1 MVGAI
6 RFISFL
12 SRSILSLNFFAVPL
26 AQIFFSART
35 NAWLMENKP
44 IRAQVTLMPS
54 YKEDCPNMKRCT
66 PSIGSIPMVESR
78 SPRAPEIRPF
88 TIDLDD
94 TPAMMV
100 KPKWK
105 ARNTQEN
112 RISWPAVPKLAQK
125 NKGRCRKAV
134 RRRTKRCRRFLTP
147 YQLCPARSSDNPQLR

>member
-1 MVGAI
+1 MDAPGKIPIRLPMIQDRPMVGAI

-35 NAWLMENKP
+35 SAWLMENKP

-100 KPKWK
+100 KPKM
-105 ARNTQEN
+105 E
-112 RISWPAVPKLAQK
+112 SQK
-125 NKGRCRKAV
+125 YSGEPNFMASCAKIGAK
-134 RRRTKRCRRFLTP
+134 K
-147 YQLCPARSSDNPQLR
+147 